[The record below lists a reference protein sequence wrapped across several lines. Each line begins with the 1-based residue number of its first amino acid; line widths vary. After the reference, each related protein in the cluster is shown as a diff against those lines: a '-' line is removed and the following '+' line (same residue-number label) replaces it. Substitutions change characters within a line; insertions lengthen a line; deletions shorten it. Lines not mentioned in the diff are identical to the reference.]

1 VFWVA
6 FNAFI
11 LLLLALDLFVF
22 QRKQPPPQPRA
33 GVAHDPLGQRAMSFR
48 EALAWSAFWIALAA
62 AFAGLIYFW
71 RGAPKSLEF
80 ITGWTIEES
89 LSVDNLFVF
98 LVLFQYFR
106 VPPAHQRRVLTYG
119 IIGALVLR
127 GIFILVGVSLIH
139 QFHWIIYLFGAFL
152 IYTAFKLLRSE
163 AEEKHPE
170 KGWVL
175 RIARRYLPVTPQFHG
190 ERFVVFDRET
200 GRRLATP
207 LLLVL
212 IVVEATDVLFAADSI
227 PAVLAISRD
236 PFIVYTSNVFA
247 ILGLRALYF
256 TLVGLMQAFHLLH
269 YGLAAILAFIGVK
282 MLASARYDIPTPIAL
297 MVVAAILGI
306 SIITSLLIPVKTET
320 ADD

>member
-1 VFWVA
+1 MLLLVRNEGPIFWLA
-6 FNAFI
+6 FNAFVVA
-11 LLLLALDLFVF
+11 LLVLDLFVF
-22 QRKQPPPQPRA
+22 QRHER
-33 GVAHDPLGQRAMSFR
+33 VMRFR

-62 AFAGLIYFW
+62 AFAVLVFFW
-71 RGAPKSLEF
+71 LGGPKMLEF

-106 VPPAHQRRVLTYG
+106 VPRRYQRRVLTYG
-119 IIGALVLR
+119 IVGALVLR
-127 GIFILVGVSLIH
+127 GVFILLGVSLL
-139 QFHWIIYLFGAFL
+139 QRFHWIIYLFGAFL
-152 IYTAFKLLRSE
+152 IYTAVKLLRGD
-163 AEEKHPE
+163 AEEMQPE

-175 RIARRYLPVTPQFHG
+175 RFARRHLPVTSEFHG
-190 ERFVVFDRET
+190 GRFFVFDPAA

-256 TLVGLMQAFHLLH
+256 TLAGLIEAFHLLH

-282 MLASARYDIPTPIAL
+282 MLISAHYEIPTHIAL
-297 MVVAAILGI
+297 LVVAAVLAI
-306 SIITSLLIPVKTET
+306 SVIASLLHRPAKNTT
-320 ADD
+320 AAD

>member
-1 VFWVA
+1 MVVVATEGPIFWVA
-6 FNAFI
+6 FNAFV
-11 LLLLALDLFVF
+11 LGLLALDLFVF
-22 QRKQPPPQPRA
+22 QRKQ
-33 GVAHDPLGQRAMSFR
+33 HEMKFR
-48 EALAWSAFWIALAA
+48 EALSWSLFWIALAA
-62 AFAGLIYFW
+62 AFAALIYFW
-71 RGAPKSLEF
+71 RGSTKSLEF

-106 VPPAHQRRVLTYG
+106 VPRVHQRRVLTYG

-127 GIFILVGVSLIH
+127 GIFILVGVSLI
-139 QFHWIIYLFGAFL
+139 QRFHWIIYLFGAFL
-152 IYTAFKLLRSE
+152 IYTAFKLLRGE

-175 RIARRYLPVTPQFHG
+175 RIARRYLPITPEFHG
-190 ERFVVFDRET
+190 SRFVVLNRET

-256 TLVGLMQAFHLLH
+256 TLAGLMQAFHLLH

-282 MLASARYDIPTPIAL
+282 MLISTRYEIPTHIAL
-297 MVVAAILGI
+297 LVVAAVLAI
-306 SIITSLLIPVKTET
+306 SIAASLVSRPKTEAA
-320 ADD
+320 ADEP